1 MLTFPCHHRLYRLLK
16 FGYSILPPFFVELG
30 GMSDFLSDKTGVTG
44 AWTLGAGLTAV
55 AISKEILI
63 IHNEVSG

>member
-1 MLTFPCHHRLYRLLK
+1 
-16 FGYSILPPFFVELG
+16 
-30 GMSDFLSDKTGVTG
+30 MSDFLSDKTGVTG